1 MESVVFGSISFE
13 EVAMRVESQAPV
25 PMKKEKAFNSAIAA
39 SDIIKIG
46 DLGPCLECCFLSPI
60 ARCDDE
66 PMGNKNA
73 SREFRGL
80 FWCSTRATG
89 NSKKASHGI
98 PSRGLLLFGGRNWAK
113 IISN

>member
-1 MESVVFGSISFE
+1 
-13 EVAMRVESQAPV
+13 MRVESQAPV

-66 PMGNKNA
+66 PMGNKECFKRI
-73 SREFRGL
+73 S
-80 FWCSTRATG
+80 
-89 NSKKASHGI
+89 GI
-98 PSRGLLLFGGRNWAK
+98 ILVLHRSYRK
-113 IISN
+113 